1 MEKKGKEVGKDEE
14 KKEDVS
20 DVSEFKEEKRNKY
33 LDEWFGIKREEEDLW
48 YKFGKFLLNRLVCG

>member
-1 MEKKGKEVGKDEE
+1 MEKKKVEKKGKEVGKDEE

-33 LDEWFGIKREEEDLW
+33 LDEWFGIKREEEDL
-48 YKFGKFLLNRLVCG
+48 